1 MGTFI
6 LKHSC
11 QRRMARI
18 SSHNPLSNRSI
29 YMKPLALK
37 LILSQLNEAHGE
49 LSCLFA
55 RTQFVVF
62 GEVLDEDVKDW
73 EEAVAL
79 EEQREPLSEETF
91 SSTLSRVYRHLNVA
105 WNGRHASETRI
116 SGNKPVDIARWS
128 RFPTSALFRD
138 LQPAPNLCD
147 GVIVE
152 TARRSFHPTSL
163 QAAFLQVAVR
173 KLTILRY
180 RVSCALGDGVPEKVP
195 RPKGLFPEVDS
206 EPFTEAVFGRRMH
219 RVYRELETAWT
230 YREKR
235 LCLPEHGAG
244 SHRHGSRSKPP
255 QRPWPVL
262 ERCRKPFHPRTI
274 DRHA

>member
-37 LILSQLNEAHGE
+37 RILSQLNEAHGE
-49 LSCLFA
+49 LARLFA

-73 EEAVAL
+73 EEAIAL
-79 EEQREPLSEETF
+79 EEQRDPLSEETF

-105 WNGRHASETRI
+105 WNGRHALEECI
-116 SGNKPVDIARWS
+116 SRNKPADIARWS
-128 RFPTSALFRD
+128 SFPTSALFRD

-147 GVIVE
+147 GVMVE

-180 RVSCALGDGVPEKVP
+180 RVSCALGENVPNKVL

-206 EPFTEAVFGRRMH
+206 EPFTEAVFGRRI
-219 RVYRELETAWT
+219 RRIFREIESAWI
-230 YREKR
+230 
-235 LCLPEHGAG
+235 
-244 SHRHGSRSKPP
+244 
-255 QRPWPVL
+255 
-262 ERCRKPFHPRTI
+262 PRQ
-274 DRHA
+274 